1 MNGTSLFLKLE
12 DKNVLILGSG
22 EVGIRRAKRFQSA
35 GANVVIFGEK
45 LPKELKTENVK
56 FHLGLNKEEIKKS
69 IEWANLVVVAT
80 TNTEINEYASKL
92 SENKLLNRAD
102 IPEKGNLI
110 VPTKV
115 NLEDI
120 EISIYT
126 GGKSPLMAKILRK
139 KLEKLIAEEKLL
151 TKEEL
156 TQIKL
161 QDYCR
166 KILKNTIL
174 SQRKRKEVLEN
185 ILVNERINDLLSK
198 DKLNEAKVNARDIIM
213 ENANDN

>member
-45 LPKELKTENVK
+45 LPKELKNENVK
-56 FHLGLNKEEIKKS
+56 FHLGLKKEKIKKS

-92 SENKLLNRAD
+92 SENKLLNHAE

-139 KLEKLIAEEKLL
+139 KLEKLIAEEKLI

-156 TQIKL
+156 SQIKL

-166 KILKNTIL
+166 KILKNAIH

-198 DKLNEAKVNARDIIM
+198 DKLNKAKANAREIIM